1 MVPMTRKS
9 VKDHLKPEKNAHMHA
24 RTSGLV
30 HECHAGLHL
39 EATRMIQHLAQDATS
54 LKMCHCVI
62 AIVKLLM
69 NVMRKRSMD
78 FAFICTRRILKVNA
92 EESFS
97 PNLAVNYIFPNC

>member
-39 EATRMIQHLAQDATS
+39 EATRMIQHLAQDATVTR
-54 LKMCHCVI
+54 KRCVT

-69 NVMRKRSMD
+69 TVLRKRGMD
-78 FAFICTRRILKVNA
+78 FAFICTRRILKVSA
-92 EESFS
+92 EEPLN
-97 PNLAVNYIFPNC
+97 PNIALNS